1 MNALLKPGLNI
12 MDRCYSQTTPHRM
25 VDQQQQINVVLCLI
39 YEKKKEENVCIANCN
54 CIEKQKE
61 LTCLR
66 SNDRI
71 PRVDCD
77 RYALQVCFL
86 SKQFPPMKRATNCGV

>member
-39 YEKKKEENVCIANCN
+39 YEKKKRRMCALRIVIA
-54 CIEKQKE
+54 
-61 LTCLR
+61 
-66 SNDRI
+66 
-71 PRVDCD
+71 
-77 RYALQVCFL
+77 
-86 SKQFPPMKRATNCGV
+86 